1 LSPAEDRS
9 FRQGGMLVRVAS
21 DAQSVCLEAAA
32 MIEEAIHQSLAAR
45 GRAVLGLATGTTPE
59 SVYARLVQRH
69 EAAALSFRDVTTY
82 NLDEYYPISPLDP
95 RSYRSYMHRHL
106 FSRVDIAPHRAHML
120 DGTVPEP
127 FVAEH
132 AAEFERW
139 IEADGGLN
147 LQLLGIGRNGHI
159 GFNEPSDL
167 PVADA
172 LRLPTRLIDLHP
184 VTRADAAPEFGSP
197 ESVIPRALTM
207 GVATILTARSIVILA
222 TGARKAEAVA
232 AALTGP
238 MTAALPASLLQSVA
252 DKVTWILDEDAARC
266 LPSRRPGAP

>member
-9 FRQGGMLVRVAS
+9 SRRHGMLVRIAS
-21 DAQSVCLEAAA
+21 DAHSVCLEAAA
-32 MIEEAIHQSLAAR
+32 MIEETIGTSLAIR
-45 GRAVLGLATGTTPE
+45 GQAVLGLATGTTPE

-69 EAAALSFRDVTTY
+69 EAGALSFQDVTTY

-95 RSYRSYMHRHL
+95 RSYRSYMQRHL
-106 FSRVDIAPHRAHML
+106 FGRVDTAPNRAHLL
-120 DGTVPEP
+120 DGTVPEA
-127 FVAEH
+127 FVAGY

-139 IEADGGLN
+139 IEADGGLD

-167 PVADA
+167 PVAEA
-172 LRLPTRLIDLHP
+172 LRLPTRLVDLHP
-184 VTRADAAPEFGSP
+184 ITRADAAHEFGSVD
-197 ESVIPRALTM
+197 SVIPRALTM
-207 GVATILTARSIVILA
+207 GVATILAARSILILA

-238 MTAALPASLLQSVA
+238 MTAAVPASLLQSVPA
-252 DKVTWILDEDAARC
+252 RVTWILDEDAARC
-266 LPSRRPGAP
+266 LPAAS